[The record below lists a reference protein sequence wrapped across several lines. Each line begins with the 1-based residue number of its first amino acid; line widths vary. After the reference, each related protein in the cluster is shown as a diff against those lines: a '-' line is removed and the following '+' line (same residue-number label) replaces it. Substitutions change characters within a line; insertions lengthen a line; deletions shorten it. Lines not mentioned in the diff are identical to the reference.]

1 MFFLEYSSAVDYNG
15 SIILWTEKDESV
27 MKKKLLVLFAVLAVL
42 LAACSAPEEP
52 ETQPPTEPAMV
63 DIGGSLVK
71 PDILRLDLSG
81 RAFTLDTLLNAAPQ
95 LTSVCQVDL
104 GTTDLS
110 WEQVNLIRSAYPDA
124 ILYYSVEIS
133 GQTLNFDVTE
143 VDLSSMTVEQAPK
156 ILERLSLLPKLETI
170 NFISEDGVCA
180 FALEDIPVLNTFRQ
194 ALPDVK
200 FTVSFE
206 LFGQTVSSEDEEI
219 VYDRVPIGN
228 EGVDTVRAVLP
239 YLTSCQRFVMDGCG
253 VDNEVMA
260 QLREDFPETKV
271 VWRVWFEGPN
281 YQSELWLRRYSF
293 LTDTEVIWT
302 IAVSDENSDVLK
314 YCIDTKY
321 VDFGHDHM
329 ITHVDFLGYMPNLEV
344 AILALTNV
352 SDISGLANCPKLE
365 YLEIFTSKVSDLSPL
380 ANCTEL
386 KHLNIAKLPGVQD
399 LSPLF
404 GLQKLERLRVLNYLY
419 LPFDQLEEFKK
430 HVPTCQV
437 LDRDW
442 DETDGGWRYDAN
454 GQVPRYKL
462 LREQM
467 QYGNGRY

>member
-1 MFFLEYSSAVDYNG
+1 
-15 SIILWTEKDESV
+15 
-27 MKKKLLVLFAVLAVL
+27 MKKTLLLLLLLLAMA
-42 LAACSAPEEP
+42 LAACGAPEEP
-52 ETQPPTEPAMV
+52 KTQPPTAPAMV
-63 DIGGSLVK
+63 DLGGTLVK
-71 PDILRLDLSG
+71 PDILRLDL
-81 RAFTLDTLLNAAPQ
+81 RERDFILETLLDAASQ
-95 LTSVCQVDL
+95 LPSVCQIDL

-110 WEQVNLIRSAYPDA
+110 WEQVTSIRNVYPDVF
-124 ILYYSVEIS
+124 LYYSVEIL
-133 GQTLNFDVTE
+133 GQTLNSDATE
-143 VDLSSMTVEQAPK
+143 ADLSSMTLDQTQE
-156 ILERLSLLPKLETI
+156 ILERLSLLPELETI
-170 NFISEDGVCA
+170 NFISKDGVCA
-180 FALEDIPVLNTFRQ
+180 VALEDIPVLDTFRE

-200 FTVSFE
+200 FIVSFE

-219 VYDRVPIGN
+219 VYYRVPIGN
-228 EGVDTVRAVLP
+228 EGVDTIRRVLP
-239 YLTSCQRFVMDGCG
+239 YLTACQRFVMDGCE

-260 QLREDFPETKV
+260 QLREDFHQPKV
-271 VWRVWFEGPN
+271 VWRVWFEGP
-281 YQSELWLRRYSF
+281 YYESELWLRRYSF

-302 IAVSDENSDVLK
+302 IAVSDENAHVLK

-329 ITHVDFLGYMPNLEV
+329 ITNVDFLASMPNLEV
-344 AILALTNV
+344 AILALSNV
-352 SDISGLANCPKLE
+352 SDISGLASCPKLE

-404 GLQKLERLRVLNYLY
+404 GLKKLERLRILNYLY
-419 LPFDQLEEFKK
+419 FPFDQLEEFKK
-430 HVPTCQV
+430 QVPTCQV
-437 LDRDW
+437 LDKDW

-462 LREQM
+462 LREQI

>member
-1 MFFLEYSSAVDYNG
+1 MK
-15 SIILWTEKDESV
+15 KDEPV
-27 MKKKLLVLFAVLAVL
+27 MKKTLLLLLLL
-42 LAACSAPEEP
+42 LAMVLTACGAPEEP
-52 ETQPPTEPAMV
+52 ETQPPTEPALV
-63 DIGGSLVK
+63 DIGGMQVK
-71 PDILRLDLSG
+71 PDILRLDL
-81 RAFTLDTLLNAAPQ
+81 REREFVLETVLDAAPQ
-95 LTSVCQVDL
+95 LTEVCQVDL
-104 GTTDLS
+104 GATDLS
-110 WEQVNLIRSAYPDA
+110 WEQVTSIRNAYPDA
-124 ILYYSVEIS
+124 ILYYSVEIL
-133 GQTLNFDVTE
+133 GQPLNSDATE
-143 VDLSSMTVEQAPK
+143 ADLSAMTMDQAPE

-170 NFISEDGVCA
+170 NFISEEGVCA
-180 FALEDIPVLNTFRQ
+180 VALEDIPVLDTFRQ

-219 VYDRVPIGN
+219 VYYRVPIGN
-228 EGVDTVRAVLP
+228 EGVDTIRRVLP
-239 YLTSCQRFVMDGCG
+239 YLTSCQRFVMDGCE

-260 QLREDFPETKV
+260 QLREDFPQPKV

-302 IAVSDENSDVLK
+302 IAVSDENAHVLK

-329 ITHVDFLGYMPNLEV
+329 ITNVDFLASMPNLEV

-352 SDISGLANCPKLE
+352 SDISGLAHCPKLE

-404 GLQKLERLRVLNYLY
+404 GLKKLERLRVLNYLY

-437 LDRDW
+437 LDKDW

-462 LREQM
+462 LREQI

>member
-1 MFFLEYSSAVDYNG
+1 
-15 SIILWTEKDESV
+15 
-27 MKKKLLVLFAVLAVL
+27 MKKNLLVLFAALAVL
-42 LAACSAPEEP
+42 LAACGAPEEP
-52 ETQPPTEPAMV
+52 ETQPTTVPETV
-63 DIGGSLVK
+63 NIGGTLVEK
-71 PDILRLDLSG
+71 EITELNLENTSYDLNYLLIAARKLENVARIDLGKTDLTYKQIRQIQTAFPDAQLNYTLELFGQSVSGETTELDLSSAT
-81 RAFTLDTLLNAAPQ
+81 R
-95 LTSVCQVDL
+95 
-104 GTTDLS
+104 
-110 WEQVNLIRSAYPDA
+110 EQVLEMQGWLS
-124 ILYYSVEIS
+124 
-133 GQTLNFDVTE
+133 TLTG
-143 VDLSSMTVEQAPK
+143 LRK
-156 ILERLSLLPKLETI
+156 I
-170 NFISEDGVCA
+170 NFISEEGICV
-180 FALEDIPVLNTFRQ
+180 FALDDIPVLNTFRQ

-239 YLTSCQRFVMDGCG
+239 YLTSCRRFVMDGCG

-260 QLREDFPETKV
+260 KLREDFPETKV

-329 ITHVDFLGYMPNLEV
+329 ITHVDFLSYMPNLEV

-404 GLQKLERLRVLNYLY
+404 GLKKLERLRVLNYLY

>member
-1 MFFLEYSSAVDYNG
+1 
-15 SIILWTEKDESV
+15 
-27 MKKKLLVLFAVLAVL
+27 MKKTLLLLLLVLTMV
-42 LAACSAPEEP
+42 LAACGAPEEP
-52 ETQPPTEPAMV
+52 ETQPPTEPALV
-63 DIGGSLVK
+63 DIGGTLVK
-71 PDILRLDLSG
+71 PDILRLDLSE
-81 RAFTLDTLLNAAPQ
+81 RAYVLETLLDAAPQ
-95 LTSVCQVDL
+95 LPEVCQIDL

-110 WEQVNLIRSAYPDA
+110 WEQVSAIQNAYPDA
-124 ILYYSVEIS
+124 ILYYSVEIL
-133 GQTLNFDVTE
+133 GKALDFDATE
-143 VDLSSMTVEQAPK
+143 ADLSSMALDQAEEV
-156 ILERLSLLPKLETI
+156 LERLTLLPQLETI
-170 NFISEDGVCA
+170 NFISEEGVCA
-180 FALEDIPVLNTFRQ
+180 LALEDVPLLNTFRQ
-194 ALPDVK
+194 TLPDVK

-219 VYDRVPIGN
+219 VYYRVPIGN
-228 EGVDTVRAVLP
+228 EGVDTFRAVLP
-239 YLTSCQRFVMDGCG
+239 YLTSCKRLLMDGCE

-329 ITHVDFLGYMPNLEV
+329 ITHVDFLSYMPNLEV

-437 LDRDW
+437 LDKDW

>member
-1 MFFLEYSSAVDYNG
+1 
-15 SIILWTEKDESV
+15 
-27 MKKKLLVLFAVLAVL
+27 MKKSILVFLLALVLL
-42 LAACSAPEEP
+42 LAACGAPAES
-52 ETQPPTEPAMV
+52 ETQPTTEPALV
-63 DIGGSLVK
+63 DVGGTLVK
-71 PDILRLDLSG
+71 PDILRLDLSEG
-81 RAFTLDTLLNAAPQ
+81 TFTLEALLDAAPQ
-95 LTSVCQVDL
+95 LTGVCQIDL
-104 GTTDLS
+104 GITDFS
-110 WEQVNLIRSAYPDA
+110 GEQISLIRNAYPDA
-124 ILYYSVEIS
+124 FLYYSMEIL
-133 GQTLNFDVTE
+133 GQTLNLEATY
-143 VDLSSMTVEQAPK
+143 VDLSSMTLDQAQG
-156 ILERLSLLPKLETI
+156 ILDRLILLPKLETI
-170 NFISEDGVCA
+170 NFVSEEGVCV
-180 FALEDIPVLNTFRQ
+180 FALEDIQVLDTFRQ
-194 ALPDVK
+194 ALPEVE
-200 FTVSFE
+200 FTVNFE
-206 LFGQTVSSEDEEI
+206 LFGQMVSSEDEQIE
-219 VYDRVPIGN
+219 YNQVPIGN

-239 YLTSCQRFVMDGCG
+239 YLTSCKRFLMDGCG

-271 VWRVWFEGPN
+271 VWRVWFNGPN

-352 SDISGLANCPKLE
+352 SDISALANCPKLE
-365 YLEIFTSKVSDLSPL
+365 YLEIFTSKVTDLSPL

-404 GLQKLERLRVLNYLY
+404 GLKKLERLRILNYLY
-419 LPFDQLEEFKK
+419 FPFDQLEEFKK
-430 HVPTCQV
+430 QVPTCQV

-467 QYGNGRY
+467 QYGNGHY

>member
-1 MFFLEYSSAVDYNG
+1 
-15 SIILWTEKDESV
+15 
-27 MKKKLLVLFAVLAVL
+27 MKKNLLMLLLLLALVLT
-42 LAACSAPEEP
+42 ACGAPAEP
-52 ETQPPTEPAMV
+52 ETQAPTTPEPV
-63 DIGGSLVK
+63 DIGGTLLEIDTTELNLAEISYDLSRLVMAARK
-71 PDILRLDLSG
+71 LDAVSRIDLGMTDLTGNQVMQLRAAFPEAQIDYTVEILGQILGPDTEELDLS
-81 RAFTLDTLLNAAPQ
+81 AMTMDQAQ
-95 LTSVCQVDL
+95 
-104 GTTDLS
+104 
-110 WEQVNLIRSAYPDA
+110 
-124 ILYYSVEIS
+124 
-133 GQTLNFDVTE
+133 E
-143 VDLSSMTVEQAPK
+143 V
-156 ILERLSLLPKLETI
+156 LERLPLLTELKTI
-170 NFISEDGVCA
+170 NFVSQEGVCV
-180 FALEDIPVLNTFRQ
+180 FSLDDIPVLDLFRQ

-200 FTVSFE
+200 FQVSFE
-206 LFGQTVSSEDEEI
+206 LFGQTVTSEDEQIE
-219 VYDRVPIGN
+219 YYRVPIGN
-228 EGVDTVRAVLP
+228 DGVGTVRAVLP
-239 YLTSCQRFVMDGCG
+239 YLTSCQRFLMDGCD

-260 QLREDFPETKV
+260 QLREDFPQPKI
-271 VWRVWFEGPN
+271 VWRVWFEGPR
-281 YQSELWLRRYSF
+281 YESELWLRRYSF

-365 YLEIFTSKVSDLSPL
+365 YLEIFTSQVSDLSPL
-380 ANCTEL
+380 ANCKEL

-404 GLQKLERLRVLNYLY
+404 GLKKLERLRVLNYLY
-419 LPFDQLEEFKK
+419 LPFEQLEEFKK

-467 QYGNGRY
+467 QYGNGHY

>member
-1 MFFLEYSSAVDYNG
+1 
-15 SIILWTEKDESV
+15 
-27 MKKKLLVLFAVLAVL
+27 MKKTLLLLLLL
-42 LAACSAPEEP
+42 LAMLLTACGAPEEP
-52 ETQPPTEPAMV
+52 ETQPPTEPALV
-63 DIGGSLVK
+63 DIGGTMVK
-71 PDILRLDLSG
+71 PNILRLDLSEQT
-81 RAFTLDTLLNAAPQ
+81 FVLDALLDAAPQ
-95 LTSVCQVDL
+95 LNGVCQIDL
-104 GTTDLS
+104 GTTDFS
-110 WEQVNLIRSAYPDA
+110 QEQVTLIRDAYPNA
-124 ILYYSVEIS
+124 FLYYSVEIL
-133 GQTLNFDVTE
+133 GKTLDFDATE
-143 VDLSSMTVEQAPK
+143 VDLSSMTLDQAEE
-156 ILERLSLLPKLETI
+156 ILSRLVLLPKLETI
-170 NFISEDGVCA
+170 NFVSEEGVCA
-180 FALEDIPVLNTFRQ
+180 FALEDIPVLDTFRQ
-194 ALPDVK
+194 VLPEVE
-200 FTVSFE
+200 FRVCFE

-219 VYDRVPIGN
+219 EYYRVPIGN
-228 EGVDTVRAVLP
+228 EGVETVRAVLP
-239 YLTSCQRFVMDGCG
+239 YLTSCRRFLMDGCD

-271 VWRVWFEGPN
+271 VWRVWFDGPN

-329 ITHVDFLGYMPNLEV
+329 ITHVDFLSYMPNLEV

-404 GLQKLERLRVLNYLY
+404 GLQKLERLRILNYLY
-419 LPFDQLEEFKK
+419 FPFDQLEEFKK
-430 HVPTCQV
+430 QVPTCQV

-442 DETDGGWRYDAN
+442 DETDGGWRYDSN

>member
-1 MFFLEYSSAVDYNG
+1 
-15 SIILWTEKDESV
+15 
-27 MKKKLLVLFAVLAVL
+27 MKKTLLL
-42 LAACSAPEEP
+42 LLLLLTLLLTACGVPEEP
-52 ETQPPTEPAMV
+52 GTQPSTEPALV
-63 DIGGSLVK
+63 DIGGTMVK
-71 PDILRLDLSG
+71 PNILRLDLTERS
-81 RAFTLDTLLNAAPQ
+81 FDLDTLLEAAPQ
-95 LTSVCQVDL
+95 LTDICQIDL
-104 GTTDLS
+104 GTTDFS
-110 WEQVNLIRSAYPDA
+110 REQVTLIQNAYPTA
-124 ILYYSVEIS
+124 FLYYSVEIL
-133 GQTLNFDVTE
+133 GQTLNFDATE
-143 VDLSSMTVEQAPK
+143 ADLSSMTLDQAEE
-156 ILERLSLLPKLETI
+156 ILARLVLLPKLETI
-170 NFISEDGVCA
+170 NFISEEGVCV

-194 ALPDVK
+194 ALPGVN
-200 FTVSFE
+200 FQVSFE
-206 LFGQTVSSEDEEI
+206 LFGQMVSSEDEEI
-219 VYDRVPIGN
+219 VYYRVPIGN

-239 YLTSCQRFVMDGCG
+239 YLTSCRRFLMDGCE

-329 ITHVDFLGYMPNLEV
+329 ITHVDFLSYMPNLEV

-352 SDISGLANCPKLE
+352 SDISGLASCPKLE

-404 GLQKLERLRVLNYLY
+404 GLQKLERLRILNYLY
-419 LPFDQLEEFKK
+419 FPFDQLEEFKK
-430 HVPTCQV
+430 QVPNCRV

-442 DETDGGWRYDAN
+442 DETDGGWRYDSN